1 MIRRPPRSTRP
12 DTLFPY
18 TTLFRSYP
26 RAARQARRSPAQ
38 YADAPLHR
46 QRGQAPPDRAR
57 DDGYLRPARRADR
70 HVRIH
75 EGDADARLPR
85 TGARGVRID
94 PPAARYLARGRS
106 RPDPQDFGRARPIAG
121 ARRHRGRD
129 FGARETSLFDL
140 EKEARARKSGVSGK
154 SE

>member
-1 MIRRPPRSTRP
+1 MFFFLMIRRPPRSTRT

-18 TTLFRSYP
+18 TTLFRS
-26 RAARQARRSPAQ
+26 
-38 YADAPLHR
+38 
-46 QRGQAPPDRAR
+46 QAPPDRAR

-94 PPAARYLARGRS
+94 HQAARYLARGRS
-106 RPDPQDFGRARPIAG
+106 RPDPQDFGRARTIAG

-140 EKEARARKSGVSGK
+140 EKDVGTPRQPRGAVGRDGVSRDRGDR
-154 SE
+154 